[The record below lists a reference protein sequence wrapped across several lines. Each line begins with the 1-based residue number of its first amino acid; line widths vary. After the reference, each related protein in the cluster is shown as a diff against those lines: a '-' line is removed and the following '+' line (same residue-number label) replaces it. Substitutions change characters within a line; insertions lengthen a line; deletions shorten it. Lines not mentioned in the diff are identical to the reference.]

1 MAHKYCVRKKTHLSE
16 DKEKAMYYAVPVSS
30 GIVQT
35 KQLAYIISDR
45 CSATEADIL
54 LVLNSLSSVMKK
66 LLDDG
71 KKVRL
76 EDIGL
81 FSLSVSSE
89 GFETPEECTPK
100 QVHAKRICFKAD
112 KTLKETLAKIEFEK
126 VK

>member
-1 MAHKYCVRKKTHLSE
+1 MAQKYCVRRKTHLSE
-16 DKEKAMYYAVPVSS
+16 DKGKAMYYAVPVSS

-35 KQLAYIISDR
+35 KKLAFIISDR

-66 LLDDG
+66 LLEEG

-89 GFETPEECTPK
+89 GFETPEECIPK